1 MDKKLKQNLILVI
14 CGALI
19 FAILMNFSS
28 VISIAGTLLSLMMP
42 VIVGAIL
49 ALFIS
54 VPVCGT
60 EKIIRKIFVKRKHK
74 PSDKTNL
81 ITSFIFTIICILLA
95 ITLVTAFIVPAL
107 LQSVQSIYSIAEKRI
122 PDLLQYLLKFLSE
135 RGISTEWISK
145 IISKIDLEGLMK
157 NVSSYLTSFL
167 SSFIGVISSTVN
179 ITISFVFAVIIAIYM
194 VLDKKH
200 LCRSAKYLVY
210 AYLKKPAADRITYF
224 CSLFGKTFAKFLS
237 GQCFEAI
244 ILGVLMFIA
253 FSVFRLPYAS
263 LVGVITAFCAL
274 LPYVGATLSCVVSVL
289 LAFIVDPS
297 KAILCVIVYLCVQFI
312 ENQFIYPHVVGNSVG
327 LSALYT
333 LVAALIGGSLFG
345 IIGILFFIP
354 LTAVIIT
361 IIKENSA
368 KRLSKKGLFDMIS
381 ENTLHDISE
390 NGHTENTKQN

>member
-74 PSDKTNL
+74 PSDKTIL

-194 VLDKKH
+194 VLGKKH

>member
-19 FAILMNFSS
+19 FAVLLNFSS
-28 VISIAGTLLSLMMP
+28 VVSIIGNLLSLLMP
-42 VIVGAIL
+42 VMVGAIL

-60 EKIIRKIFVKRKHK
+60 EKIIRKIFNKRKHK
-74 PSDKTNL
+74 PLEKTVL

-95 ITLVTAFIVPAL
+95 ITLVIAFIVPAL
-107 LQSVQSIYSIAEKRI
+107 VQSVQSIYSIAEKRI
-122 PDLLQYLLKFLSE
+122 PDLLQYLLQFMSE
-135 RGISTEWISK
+135 KGISTEWFSK
-145 IISKIDLEGLMK
+145 AISKIDLEGLMK
-157 NVSSYLTSFL
+157 NVSSYITTFL

-179 ITISFVFAVIIAIYM
+179 ITISFIFAVIIAIYM

-200 LCRSAKYLVY
+200 LCSSAKNLAY

-237 GQCFEAI
+237 GQCVEAI

-253 FSVFRLPYAS
+253 FTVFRLPYAS

-312 ENQFIYPHVVGNSVG
+312 YPHVVGNSVG

-354 LTAVIIT
+354 LTAVIIA
-361 IIKENSA
+361 IINENSA
-368 KRLSKKGLFDMIS
+368 KRLSEKGLSEMIAES
-381 ENTLHDISE
+381 PSQDVSSADDPGDTH
-390 NGHTENTKQN
+390 

>member
-28 VISIAGTLLSLMMP
+28 VISIASTLLSLMMP

-74 PSDKTNL
+74 PSDKTIL

-224 CSLFGKTFAKFLS
+224 CSLFGKPLQSFCQDNALKQLFSAFLCS
-237 GQCFEAI
+237 
-244 ILGVLMFIA
+244 
-253 FSVFRLPYAS
+253 
-263 LVGVITAFCAL
+263 
-274 LPYVGATLSCVVSVL
+274 
-289 LAFIVDPS
+289 
-297 KAILCVIVYLCVQFI
+297 
-312 ENQFIYPHVVGNSVG
+312 
-327 LSALYT
+327 
-333 LVAALIGGSLFG
+333 
-345 IIGILFFIP
+345 
-354 LTAVIIT
+354 
-361 IIKENSA
+361 
-368 KRLSKKGLFDMIS
+368 
-381 ENTLHDISE
+381 
-390 NGHTENTKQN
+390 

>member
-19 FAILMNFSS
+19 FAILLNFSS
-28 VISIAGTLLSLMMP
+28 MVSIIGNLLSLLMP
-42 VIVGAIL
+42 VMVGAIL

-60 EKIIRKIFVKRKHK
+60 EKIIRKIFNKRKHK
-74 PSDKTNL
+74 PSEKTVL

-95 ITLVTAFIVPAL
+95 ITLVIAFIVPAL
-107 LQSVQSIYSIAEKRI
+107 VQSVQSIYSIAEKRI
-122 PDLLQYLLKFLSE
+122 PDLLQYLLQFMSE
-135 RGISTEWISK
+135 KGISTEWFSK
-145 IISKIDLEGLMK
+145 AISKIDLEGLMK
-157 NVSSYLTSFL
+157 NVSSYITTFL

-179 ITISFVFAVIIAIYM
+179 ITISFIFAVIIAIYM

-200 LCRSAKYLVY
+200 LCSSAKNLAY
-210 AYLKKPAADRITYF
+210 AYFKKTVADRITYF

-237 GQCFEAI
+237 GQCVEAI

-253 FSVFRLPYAS
+253 FTVFRLPYAS

-354 LTAVIIT
+354 LTAVIIA
-361 IIKENSA
+361 IINENSA
-368 KRLSKKGLFDMIS
+368 KRLSEKGLSEMIAES
-381 ENTLHDISE
+381 PSQDVSSADDPEDTH
-390 NGHTENTKQN
+390 

>member
-60 EKIIRKIFVKRKHK
+60 EKIIRKIFAKRKHK
-74 PSDKTNL
+74 PSEKTVL

-122 PDLLQYLLKFLSE
+122 PDLLQYMLKILSE

-354 LTAVIIT
+354 LTAVIIA

-368 KRLSKKGLFDMIS
+368 KRLSEKGLYDMIS
-381 ENTLHDISE
+381 ENKLQDISE
-390 NGHTENTKQN
+390 NGHTENTKLK

>member
-1 MDKKLKQNLILVI
+1 MRCINL
-14 CGALI
+14 CN
-19 FAILMNFSS
+19 FNEFSS

-74 PSDKTNL
+74 PSDKTIL

-210 AYLKKPAADRITYF
+210 AYLKSLRRTESLTFVLFSEKPLQSF
-224 CSLFGKTFAKFLS
+224 C
-237 GQCFEAI
+237 Q
-244 ILGVLMFIA
+244 
-253 FSVFRLPYAS
+253 
-263 LVGVITAFCAL
+263 
-274 LPYVGATLSCVVSVL
+274 
-289 LAFIVDPS
+289 D
-297 KAILCVIVYLCVQFI
+297 
-312 ENQFIYPHVVGNSVG
+312 
-327 LSALYT
+327 SALKQ
-333 LVAALIGGSLFG
+333 LF
-345 IIGILFFIP
+345 
-354 LTAVIIT
+354 
-361 IIKENSA
+361 SA
-368 KRLSKKGLFDMIS
+368 FLCS
-381 ENTLHDISE
+381 
-390 NGHTENTKQN
+390 

>member
-28 VISIAGTLLSLMMP
+28 VISIASTLLSLMMP

-74 PSDKTNL
+74 PSVKTIL

-368 KRLSKKGLFDMIS
+368 KRLSKKGLSDMIS

>member
-49 ALFIS
+49 ALFII

-74 PSDKTNL
+74 PSDKTIL